1 MNLLLDT
8 GILGQLC
15 HPATQTNRPVM
26 DWVDA
31 ILEVDSNDRIFLPE
45 VCDYEIRR
53 ELLRLCR
60 KAPKYRASINRLDE
74 LCDLL
79 EYLPLDTATMR
90 KASEFWADVR
100 VQGRPT
106 APDAALDGDV
116 ILAAQASLVGGTVVT
131 TNRKHLSLFVPAW
144 DRTKILW
151 VYCFVCIRGA
161 VDNLAFDWKGHFIVR
176 DTQGRNWHCRQEV
189 TLNSREEVEQ
199 NQILARLNVI
209 ANEMVHMYKK
219 LFSSGHGTT
228 EETKVN
234 TYMTFRQIPLS
245 QRELIEDLTLSLG
258 ADDVSDDQTD
268 VQA

>member
-15 HPATQTNRPVM
+15 HPSNQTNRPVT
-26 DWVDA
+26 DWVEA
-31 ILEVDSNDRIFLPE
+31 ILNVDSDDRIFLPE

-53 ELLRLCR
+53 ELLRMSR
-60 KAPKYRASINRLDE
+60 KVPKYRASIDRLDE

-100 VQGRPT
+100 AQGRTT

-144 DRTKILW
+144 DRTEILW
-151 VYCFVCIRGA
+151 VYVFVCIRGA
-161 VDNLAFDWKGHFIVR
+161 VDNLAFDWKDHFMVQ
-176 DTQGRNWHCRQEV
+176 DSQGRNWHCRQEV

-199 NQILARLNVI
+199 NQLLARLSVI
-209 ANEMVHMYKK
+209 TSEMVPMYKK

-228 EETKVN
+228 ASTVVS
-234 TYMTFRQIPLS
+234 TPHYFRSIPLP
-245 QRELIEDLTLSLG
+245 QRELIEELSRSLG
-258 ADDVSDDQTD
+258 ADDDSDDPKD
-268 VQA
+268 IRD

>member
-15 HPATQTNRPVM
+15 HPANQTNRPVM

-31 ILEVDSNDRIFLPE
+31 ILDVDTDDRIFLPE

-79 EYLPLDTATMR
+79 EYLPFDTATMR

-100 VQGRPT
+100 AQGRTT

-116 ILAAQASLVGGTVVT
+116 ILAAQAYLV
-131 TNRKHLSLFVPAW
+131 
-144 DRTKILW
+144 
-151 VYCFVCIRGA
+151 
-161 VDNLAFDWKGHFIVR
+161 
-176 DTQGRNWHCRQEV
+176 E
-189 TLNSREEVEQ
+189 
-199 NQILARLNVI
+199 AR
-209 ANEMVHMYKK
+209 
-219 LFSSGHGTT
+219 
-228 EETKVN
+228 
-234 TYMTFRQIPLS
+234 LS
-245 QRELIEDLTLSLG
+245 QRIENICRSSSPLG
-258 ADDVSDDQTD
+258 IDRKSSGSIVSSAFGEQWTTWHSIGRAISWSRILRDEIGTA
-268 VQA
+268 VKK